1 MSLTPIDPDGL
12 SGAES
17 LVKVVYE
24 KMCGQHCRGPAALKA
39 TLERIDRHEPG
50 FSDRWDVRMKPWEG
64 ASLPS
69 SVYVR
74 IQVTARSAIDR
85 LARVE
90 RAEPQ

>member
-1 MSLTPIDPDGL
+1 MTPIDPDGL

-24 KMCGQHCRGPAALKA
+24 KMCGEHCRGPAALKA
-39 TLERIDRHEPG
+39 TIERIDRHEPG
-50 FSDRWDVRMKPWEG
+50 FSDRWDVRLTPWEG
-64 ASLPS
+64 PPRPS
-69 SVYVR
+69 SSYVR

-90 RAEPQ
+90 RQETQ